1 MTKSDLSE
9 RSFWKKLRIHYR
21 LQLIDTDTYDV
32 RWVLQLSRLN
42 ILTLGTGVFVL
53 FLVLAFLFF
62 SFTPMKY
69 LLPGFVGTNA
79 DDKRDLI
86 NLKMK
91 SEEFDKELLAYKT
104 YVDNLMKVVGDSIG
118 LHEDY
123 TSEQMRLLQA
133 DTSLFFPQPGKLE
146 SQFRKDF
153 ELLLKQGDDINRN
166 DKLFVLNNLHNPADG
181 KPLPASQEEAKSST
195 LKIKTNG
202 DAGITSVLGGIVI
215 ALYKLNEKVH
225 VFIQHEDFLVS
236 AYRFEGVSK
245 VVQGEQL
252 DKGQLIGIMSDK
264 GERILYL
271 DLWANAESIPP
282 GQYLKY

>member
-1 MTKSDLSE
+1 MTKSDQSE

-42 ILTLGTGVFVL
+42 ILTLGTGIFVL

-62 SFTPMKY
+62 AFTPMKY

-79 DDKRDLI
+79 DDKRELI

-91 SEEFDKELLAYKT
+91 SEEFDKELLAYKA
-104 YVDNLMKVVGDSIG
+104 YVDNLMKVVGDSMG
-118 LHEDY
+118 LHADY

-133 DTSLFFPQPGKLE
+133 DTTLFFPQPGKLE
-146 SQFRKDF
+146 GQFRKDF
-153 ELLLKQGDDINRN
+153 ELLLKQGDGINRN
-166 DKLFVLNNLHNPADG
+166 DKLFVLNNLHLPVDG
-181 KPLPASQEEAKSST
+181 RPLPASQEESKSST
-195 LKIKTNG
+195 LKIKADG
-202 DAGITSVLGGIVI
+202 DAGITSVLGGMVI
-215 ALYKLNEKVH
+215 AMYKLNDKVH
-225 VFIQHEDFLVS
+225 VYIQHEDYIVS
-236 AYRFEGVSK
+236 AYRFEGVPK
-245 VVQGEQL
+245 VVQGEHL
-252 DKGQLIGIMSDK
+252 EKGQLIGILSDK
-264 GERILYL
+264 GEEVLYL